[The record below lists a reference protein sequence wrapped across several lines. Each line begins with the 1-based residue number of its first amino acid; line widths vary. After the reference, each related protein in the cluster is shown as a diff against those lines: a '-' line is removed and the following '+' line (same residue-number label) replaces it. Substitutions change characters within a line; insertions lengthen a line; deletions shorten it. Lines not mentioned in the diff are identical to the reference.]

1 MPRAD
6 AKGSPRAE
14 GGKEGEKTEG
24 KEAQQKAPAW
34 PELGGTP
41 TLACRGRHGALTLE
55 LKAAHLRPRFLG
67 REARTQGASVSSS
80 LQLLPTFSFPAAAAA
95 AL

>member
-34 PELGGTP
+34 PELGGTR
-41 TLACRGRHGALTLE
+41 TLACRGRRGA
-55 LKAAHLRPRFLG
+55 PDLG
-67 REARTQGASVSSS
+67 CKG
-80 LQLLPTFSFPAAAAA
+80 
-95 AL
+95 